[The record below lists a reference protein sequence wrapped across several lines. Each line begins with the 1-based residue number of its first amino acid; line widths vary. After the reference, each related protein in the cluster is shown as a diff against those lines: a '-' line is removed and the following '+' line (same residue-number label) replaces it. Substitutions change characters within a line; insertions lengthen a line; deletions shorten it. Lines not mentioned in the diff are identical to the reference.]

1 MEFAKFAS
9 QAGND
14 GNIAEEEKYGALKQ
28 KLLRVFLI
36 D

>member
-14 GNIAEEEKYGALKQ
+14 GNIAEKYGGKQ
-28 KLLRVFLI
+28 KLLRVFII